1 MDFGLTEEQQGL
13 VESTRSMLAMKAPL
27 PATRHLME
35 SEAGFDPDLWRLGA
49 ELGWPALAVPEA
61 DGGLGQGIVDLALV
75 AVEHGRSLAPTP
87 FAPTVIVADAVVRSD
102 VEGRSKIL
110 SSLVDGTE
118 TAAWSFAEYR
128 QPWSL
133 HGIQARAQRR
143 ADGYVITG
151 TKASVQDGG
160 TAGWLLTDAMLE
172 GQPARFVVR
181 SDTPGISS
189 VAQRTLD
196 VTRSYCELTFDDVYV
211 PEDALC
217 ATGDAAAASIERSC
231 RIGAV
236 LASAELVGVGE
247 QLLAMSVDY
256 AGKRVQFGRPIG
268 SFQAVKHKCADM
280 RIAVQSA
287 TATTLY
293 AAMTLDADNP
303 DQALAVSVAKVCAS
317 EAISRLAG
325 EALQLHGGIGFTW
338 EHDLHLYLRR
348 ARTNALLHGDATHH
362 RELLCRLLE
371 EATS

>member
-13 VESTRSMLAMKAPL
+13 VESTRSMLATKAPL
-27 PATRHLME
+27 PATRDLID

-75 AVEHGRSLAPTP
+75 AVEHGRSLAATP

-118 TAAWSFAEYR
+118 TAAWSFAEHG

-133 HGIQARAQRR
+133 GGIQARAQRR
-143 ADGYVITG
+143 SDGFVITG

-160 TAGWLLTDAMLE
+160 TAGWLLTDAMLD

-181 SDTPGISS
+181 ADTPGIRS
-189 VAQRTLD
+189 AGQRTLD
-196 VTRSYCELTFDDVYV
+196 VTRSYCELNFDDAYV
-211 PEDALC
+211 PADALC
-217 ATGDAAAASIERSC
+217 ATGDAAATSIERSC

-236 LASAELVGVGE
+236 LASAELVGVGQ
-247 QLLAMSVDY
+247 QLLEMSVDY

-268 SFQAVKHKCADM
+268 SFQAIKHKCADM

-303 DQALAVSVAKVCAS
+303 DQAQAVSVAKVCAS